1 MAIVGFPRTPGTN
14 SRPFARKLPLT
25 LLGPTLGNP
34 QMLDRP
40 DGSRTSPADRSG
52 GSRPPCSHNTVTVLS
67 IIDLVGEC
75 KRCKCLM
82 RIGVTYSDSRQ
93 PFYSVLWPLRQE
105 WRS

>member
-14 SRPFARKLPLT
+14 SRPSARKLPLT

-40 DGSRTSPADRSG
+40 DGSRTSPEDRPG

-82 RIGVTYSDSRQ
+82 RMGVTFPAVGR
-93 PFYSVLWPLRQE
+93 PFYTVLWPLLPKWPQ
-105 WRS
+105 